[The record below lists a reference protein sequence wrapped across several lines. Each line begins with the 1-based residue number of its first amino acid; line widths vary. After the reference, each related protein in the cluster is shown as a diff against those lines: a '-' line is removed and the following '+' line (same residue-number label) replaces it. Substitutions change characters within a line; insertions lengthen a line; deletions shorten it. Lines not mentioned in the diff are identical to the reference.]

1 MEDIF
6 EIIGAEEK
14 EQGKDLEVGIG
25 FRLMI
30 GSRQIRCPVSNPCH
44 SYEELEE
51 EAQGIISRLNVLL
64 VEAKELFVAAG
75 VSSDLGLSPEME
87 PDAIWSI
94 LSLIEDEDLFVATF
108 NGLEEERRR
117 KMAEYILTECNIFA
131 GNAAVFSSRYEGATG
146 RLE

>member
-6 EIIGAEEK
+6 EIIGAEDQA
-14 EQGKDLEVGIG
+14 QGKDLEVGIG
-25 FRLMI
+25 LRLMI
-30 GSRQIRCPVSNPCH
+30 GGRQIRCPVSKSCH
-44 SYEELEE
+44 SYEELHE
-51 EAQGIISRLNVLL
+51 EAQGIINRLNVLL
-64 VEAKELFVAAG
+64 VEAKELFVGSG

-94 LSLIEDEDLFVATF
+94 LSQIENEDLFVATF
-108 NGLEEERRR
+108 NDLEEEKR
-117 KMAEYILTECNIFA
+117 KKVAEYILTQCNIFS